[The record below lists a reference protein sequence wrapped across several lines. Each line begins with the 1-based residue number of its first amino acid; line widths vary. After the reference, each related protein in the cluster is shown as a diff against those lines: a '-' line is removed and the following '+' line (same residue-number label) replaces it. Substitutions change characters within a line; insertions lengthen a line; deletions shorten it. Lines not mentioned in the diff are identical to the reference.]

1 MLYPLSLQLSEEREK
16 GQRMVKAVS
25 SRQPSV
31 SSRVKPRSN
40 KGREGDMATRA
51 PHSAAPL
58 PLSATKE
65 RIFQVA
71 EELFAQKGFEGT
83 RTRDIAEQAGINIST
98 LHFHWKSKEDLYA
111 AVYQNLLAQRARL
124 AEEVF
129 AVLTQPPTDLWR
141 ETVQAVVD
149 KMFHFFQ
156 AHPYAAR
163 LDSYRILEATA
174 PSVALQQG
182 QSLLISVAE
191 RLRTKLPAELAR
203 KLDIE
208 MTILTINSLL
218 RDYFTNPTI
227 FGRILGERNK
237 DALDNR
243 VKRHLQQSVA
253 RLFDLL

>member
-1 MLYPLSLQLSEEREK
+1 M
-16 GQRMVKAVS
+16 AA
-25 SRQPSV
+25 
-31 SSRVKPRSN
+31 RVPY
-40 KGREGDMATRA
+40 
-51 PHSAAPL
+51 SAAPL

-129 AVLTQPPTDLWR
+129 ALLTQPPTNHWQ

-149 KMFHFFQ
+149 KMFHFFRVHQ
-156 AHPYAAR
+156 YAAR

-182 QSLLISVAE
+182 QSLLMSVAE
-191 RLRTKLPAELAR
+191 RLRAKLPDELAQ

-208 MTILTINSLL
+208 MTILTLNSLL
-218 RDYFTNPTI
+218 RDYFTNPAI
-227 FGRILGERNK
+227 FGRILGERSK
-237 DALDNR
+237 EALEKR
-243 VKRHLQQSVA
+243 VKLHLQRSVA